1 MFKIKTLNEISP
13 LYKDIL
19 TESEYQ
25 VSKEETAPDAIIVRS
40 ADMHE
45 MEVPASLLAVGRAG
59 AGYNNI
65 PVEAYGK
72 MGIAVFNTPGA
83 NANAVK
89 ELALAALL
97 LASRDIVGGIEW
109 CKTIADQGAAVPK
122 LVEKGKKQFVGPEL
136 KGKTLGV
143 IGLGG
148 IGGLVANAAIS
159 LGMKVL
165 GYDPYISVDNAWKLA
180 REIVH
185 ASSEEQVL
193 AQSDYVSIH
202 IPLRDD
208 TRGSFN
214 ASVFSKMKKGA
225 VLLNLARGELV
236 KDEDILAALES
247 GQLRRYV
254 TDFPN
259 ADLIGK
265 PGVIAI
271 PHLGASTP
279 ESEDNCVDMVS
290 RQIDEYLK
298 YGSIRNSVNYPA
310 CELGPNFHQR
320 IAIMHANVPNTI
332 GKITS
337 AVASVGINID
347 NMTNKSR
354 GEFAYTVLDLD
365 SSVGNALIAYLN
377 EMDWVYRVRVFDQS
391 PHAVVLPPEAMP
403 LAEAE

>member
-1 MFKIKTLNEISP
+1 MFKIKTLNDISP
-13 LYKDIL
+13 LYKEIL
-19 TESEYQ
+19 TAAEYT
-25 VSKEETAPDAIIVRS
+25 VSKEEMSPDAIIVRS

-45 MEVPASLLAVGRAG
+45 MEVPESLLAVGRAG

-65 PVEAYGK
+65 PVEEYGK
-72 MGIAVFNTPGA
+72 LGIVAFNTPGA

-109 CKTIADQGAAVPK
+109 CKTIADQGDAVPK

-185 ASSEEQVL
+185 ANSEDQIY
-193 AQSDYVSIH
+193 ANSDYVSIH

-208 TRGSFN
+208 TKGSFN

-236 KDEDILAALES
+236 KNEDILAALES
-247 GQLRRYV
+247 GQLRKYV

-259 ADLIGK
+259 AEVIGK
-265 PGVIAI
+265 LGVIAI

-290 RQIDEYLK
+290 RQIDDYLK
-298 YGSIRNSVNYPA
+298 YGSIKNSVNYPN

-320 IAIMHANVPNTI
+320 VAVLHANVPNTI
-332 GKITS
+332 GTITS
-337 AVASVGINID
+337 IVASAGINID
-347 NMTNKSR
+347 NMSNKSR
-354 GEFAYTVLDLD
+354 GAFAYTVLDLD
-365 SSVGNALIAYLN
+365 HTITAGALASLKA
-377 EMDWVYRVRVFDQS
+377 MDMVYRVRVFDQS
-391 PHAVVLPPEAMP
+391 PHAVNLPEEMP
-403 LAEAE
+403 IAES